1 MTEFIDSNSLLAL
14 NNVSSSVV
22 RKRISAELK
31 TLINTY
37 TNIHI
42 SYNNELEL
50 IVLHI
55 HDNTITSQYSKFAF
69 IIPNTYPFQPPKVKL
84 NEDDYINLLKINS
97 YNKSKIIQKLT
108 CKTCLCCNTI
118 ICKDNWSPALTF
130 IDIISEIKHNL
141 KIIDKILLQI
151 SFDKFKLLLHDDYK
165 NMENMRNMNKII

>member
-37 TNIHI
+37 THIHI
-42 SYNNELEL
+42 TSNNELES

-55 HDNTITSQYSKFAF
+55 HDNNITSQYNEFSF

-108 CKTCLCCNTI
+108 SKCCLCCNTI

-130 IDIISEIKHNL
+130 IDIITEIKHHL
-141 KIIDKILLQI
+141 KIIDKILLQL
-151 SFDKFKLLLHDDYK
+151 SFDKFKLLLCDDYK
-165 NMENMRNMNKII
+165 NMETMRNMNKII

>member
-37 TNIHI
+37 THIHI
-42 SYNNELEL
+42 TSNNELES

-55 HDNTITSQYSKFAF
+55 HDNNITSQYNEFSF

-130 IDIISEIKHNL
+130 IDIITEIKHHL
-141 KIIDKILLQI
+141 KIIDKILLQL
-151 SFDKFKLLLHDDYK
+151 SFDKFKLLLCDDYK
-165 NMENMRNMNKII
+165 NMETMRNMNKII

>member
-84 NEDDYINLLKINS
+84 NEDDYINLLKIN
-97 YNKSKIIQKLT
+97 N
-108 CKTCLCCNTI
+108 
-118 ICKDNWSPALTF
+118 
-130 IDIISEIKHNL
+130 
-141 KIIDKILLQI
+141 
-151 SFDKFKLLLHDDYK
+151 
-165 NMENMRNMNKII
+165 